1 VNVPIFYSLA
11 VSYEAFRSPEEREII
26 FDKLSSLPINSLWI
40 KISQSSTLTHNA
52 VRNLVKGATEFHA
65 LGVPLIG
72 DMVGGLR
79 GLSALAFGAVGGI
92 AHGVTQKENFNAQS
106 WIRPANSNNRGFTWP
121 TRVYIASLDMHLKK
135 EEAEAFFEARGS
147 KSRFGCREPN
157 CCPKSFRDM
166 LENPARHS
174 LIQRS
179 SEIQQLNNI
188 PEQYRAE
195 RFLEETLRPA
205 TDAAVFSES
214 LSLKD
219 EFELG
224 NRLTKRRVVLER
236 LRVGLGEFV
245 KDGQFG
251 SFSQVPE
258 LRAKRH

>member
-1 VNVPIFYSLA
+1 
-11 VSYEAFRSPEEREII
+11 
-26 FDKLSSLPINSLWI
+26 
-40 KISQSSTLTHNA
+40 
-52 VRNLVKGATEFHA
+52 
-65 LGVPLIG
+65 
-72 DMVGGLR
+72 
-79 GLSALAFGAVGGI
+79 
-92 AHGVTQKENFNAQS
+92 
-106 WIRPANSNNRGFTWP
+106 
-121 TRVYIASLDMHLKK
+121 
-135 EEAEAFFEARGS
+135 
-147 KSRFGCREPN
+147 
-157 CCPKSFRDM
+157 M